1 MSGGVGDGLEDEIRA
16 IVSEVAEIAES
27 EITAEGALEDVG
39 VDSLL
44 AVEIAVHVEERYGVR
59 FDEAELADVRTF
71 GQLVQV
77 ARRRLASGPA

>member
-1 MSGGVGDGLEDEIRA
+1 MSDGAGEGLEAEIRA
-16 IVSEVAEIAES
+16 IVAEVAEVAES
-27 EITAEGALEDVG
+27 EITPEGALEDVG

-44 AVEIAVHVEERYGVR
+44 AVEIAVHVEERYGVQ

-71 GQLVQV
+71 GQLVQL